1 MIHKIKI
8 SDFRNS
14 AGTVQDI
21 GFSYETFGPDP
32 GSSPIV
38 LVNHALSGNSQVTGE
53 AGWWKAL
60 IGVGKTIDTRK
71 YTILAFNMPGNG
83 YDANAENL
91 LLNYKEF
98 RLRDLAEI
106 YALALDQ
113 LGITSIFAGIGGS
126 IGGSLLW
133 ELAALRPQLFEH
145 IIPVATDYKATQW
158 LRALCKVQDQ
168 ILNNSV
174 KPLYDARMHAMT
186 FYRSPQSLQA
196 KFVSPYLQTSAG
208 TIETWLEHHGRKLE
222 ERFQLAT
229 YKLMNHL
236 LTTTDISNGSG
247 DHIKA
252 AAKIEGE
259 IHIVTVNSDL
269 FFLPGEN
276 WEAYVDLSLIKPNI
290 HIHEIKSIHGHDAFL
305 IEYSQ
310 LSAFLN
316 PIFNT
321 QFNYEKNQHSALWSR

>member
-1 MIHKIKI
+1 MIHKITI
-8 SDFRNS
+8 SDYKNS
-14 AGTVQDI
+14 AGSVQDI
-21 GFSYETFGPDP
+21 RFSYETFGPTP
-32 GSSPIV
+32 GSAPVV

-53 AGWWKAL
+53 TGWWKAL
-60 IGVGKTIDTRK
+60 IGEGKTIDTRQ

-83 YDANAENL
+83 YDGNPENL

-98 RLRDLAEI
+98 RLRDVAEI
-106 YALALDQ
+106 YASALDQ
-113 LGITSIFAGIGGS
+113 LGITRIFAGIGGS
-126 IGGSLLW
+126 VGGSLLW

-168 ILNNSV
+168 ILNNSA

-222 ERFQLAT
+222 ERFKLAT

-290 HIHEIKSIHGHDAFL
+290 HIHEIKSIHGHDSFL
-305 IEYSQ
+305 IEYGQ

-321 QFNYEKNQHSALWSR
+321 QLQHEKNQYSALWSR